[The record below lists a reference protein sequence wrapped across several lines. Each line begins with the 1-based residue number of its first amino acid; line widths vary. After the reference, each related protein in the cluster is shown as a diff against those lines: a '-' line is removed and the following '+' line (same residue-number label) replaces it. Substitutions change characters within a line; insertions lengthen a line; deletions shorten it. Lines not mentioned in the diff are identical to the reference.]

1 MPQNSENTKLP
12 NANLPEDNLEE
23 RLHRHYVHLLQ
34 TPLDENADQQ
44 TIEKLQKEI
53 LPKPQSG
60 LPAIFLS
67 KIHNVIVN
75 NNVAEHLLALRN
87 LVYNE
92 AEREEMEHP
101 LKEHKQNFPAF
112 TPEMKEEYTILV
124 PQMLPVHFKL
134 FQGIFH
140 REGYNIEFLENTSY
154 SVTEQGL
161 QNVHNDTC
169 YPALLAI
176 GQLLDAIKSGKYD
189 LNRIALLLP
198 QTGGGC
204 RASNYIYLLKKALE
218 KNGLSHIPVI
228 ALRLDTFSAGGL
240 VITKHMLLA
249 TLFACFYGDMIL
261 WLKNQ
266 TKPYEVTP
274 GHTDKVVEILTNQ
287 LDQSFANGTYML
299 LSKNYLRIL
308 RAFQKIEL
316 HAEPK
321 PKVGIVGEI
330 YMKYAPLGNNDL
342 ENYLI
347 SQGAQ
352 PVVTGV
358 LDFIFYSLN
367 NTFVDAKLYNGP
379 SFKNIFIRLLFSFM
393 ERGQKLM
400 ASVIRHHS
408 SFMPPATFSQIKKAA
423 HGCISEGVKMGEGW
437 LLTGEMIDLIESGV
451 NNIISAQPFGC
462 LPNHIVAK
470 GMIRAV
476 KGRCPNANIV
486 AIDYD
491 PGASRTNQE
500 NRIKLLLANAN
511 AALKGNTAPKKV
523 LNITPAAVKAEKMA

>member
-1 MPQNSENTKLP
+1 M
-12 NANLPEDNLEE
+12 
-23 RLHRHYVHLLQ
+23 
-34 TPLDENADQQ
+34 
-44 TIEKLQKEI
+44 
-53 LPKPQSG
+53 
-60 LPAIFLS
+60 S
-67 KIHNVIVN
+67 KIDKKNAAPKQSPVMSGIN
-75 NNVAEHLLALRN
+75 KLRDSNLAENLHALRELISN
-87 LVYNE
+87 K
-92 AEREEMEHP
+92 AEKEELELP
-101 LKEHKQNFPAF
+101 LKEHTVASPVF
-112 TPEMKEEYTILV
+112 TTDMKADYTILV
-124 PQMLPVHFKL
+124 PQMLPIHFKL
-134 FQGIFH
+134 LQGIF
-140 REGYNIEFLENTSY
+140 RRQGYNIEFLENTSH

-228 ALRLDTFSAGGL
+228 ALKLDSMSTDANLGF
-240 VITKHMLLA
+240 VITKKMLLRA
-249 TLFACFYGDMIL
+249 VYACFYGDMIL

-266 TKPYEVTP
+266 TKPYEVIP
-274 GHTDKVVEILTNQ
+274 GHTDKVIEILTNQ
-287 LDQSFANGTYML
+287 LDQTFTNGRYLFLAANY
-299 LSKNYLRIL
+299 KKIL
-308 RAFQKIEL
+308 DAFKKIPLNKE
-316 HAEPK
+316 AK

-347 SQGAQ
+347 ANGAQ

-358 LDFIFYSLN
+358 LDFLFYSLN
-367 NTFVDAKLYNGP
+367 NTFVDDRLYKSPTLQNLLLKQA
-379 SFKNIFIRLLFSFM
+379 FKFLI
-393 ERGQKLM
+393 RGQKAM
-400 ASVIRHHS
+400 RTIIKMDGT
-408 SFMPPATFSQIKKAA
+408 FMPPATFTQVQKAA
-423 HGCISEGVKMGEGW
+423 RGCIGEGVKMGEGW
-437 LLTGEMIDLIESGV
+437 LLTGEMLELIESGV

-476 KGRCPNANIV
+476 KERHPNANCI

-511 AALKGNTAPKKV
+511 AAMRDTTAKKRV
-523 LNITPAAVKAEKMA
+523 LNIDSAAHTAEAKRA

>member
-1 MPQNSENTKLP
+1 MVEKP
-12 NANLPEDNLEE
+12 NKTEIGQGWQAHLNRLTNLWEMMFS
-23 RLHRHYVHLLQ
+23 Q
-34 TPLDENADQQ
+34 
-44 TIEKLQKEI
+44 
-53 LPKPQSG
+53 
-60 LPAIFLS
+60 
-67 KIHNVIVN
+67 
-75 NNVAEHLLALRN
+75 
-87 LVYNE
+87 

-101 LKEHKQNFPAF
+101 LREHEVPLRQF
-112 TPEMKEEYTILV
+112 TADMKDDYTILV

-134 FQGIFH
+134 IGGIL
-140 REGYNIEFLENTSY
+140 RRQGYNIEFLENVGY
-154 SVTEQGL
+154 SVTERGL

-189 LNRIALLLP
+189 LSKIALLLP

-204 RASNYIYLLKKALE
+204 RASNYIYLLRKALE

-228 ALRLDTFSAGGL
+228 ALRLDKLQAEGGFYL
-240 VITKHMLLA
+240 SRGVLLRC
-249 TLFACFYGDMIL
+249 LFACYYGDMIL

-266 TKPYEVTP
+266 CKPYEEIA
-274 GHTDKVVEILTNQ
+274 GHTDKVVEIVTNQ
-287 LDQSFANGTYML
+287 LDQAFASGRFL
-299 LSKNYLRIL
+299 ILGPNYIKIL
-308 RAFQKIEL
+308 NAFKKIKRRQVV
-316 HAEPK
+316 K

-358 LDFIFYSLN
+358 LDFMLYCLN
-367 NTFVDAKLYNGP
+367 NNFVDAKLYSRP
-379 SFKNIFIRLLFSFM
+379 TLKSLLQKQLFKLLIIGQQAMRNVIRLD
-393 ERGQKLM
+393 GT
-400 ASVIRHHS
+400 
-408 SFMPPATFSQIKKAA
+408 FMPPATFTQVQRAA
-423 HGCISEGVKMGEGW
+423 KDCISQGVKMGEGW
-437 LLTGEMIDLIESGV
+437 LLTGEMLDLIESGV
-451 NNIISAQPFGC
+451 NNIVSAQPFGC

-476 KGRCPNANIV
+476 KERHPEANIV

-511 AALKGNTAPKKV
+511 AALQSTNGELKRHV
-523 LNITPAAVKAEKMA
+523 LHLQPAEQEEIQEKRA